1 MARLRA
7 SQREEQREAV
17 RQTAQLAMRN
27 RRTNRT
33 DQQRDNLRRARRNA
47 SSVDF
52 NRVAFQYDCTIDYSS
67 HPLVRIGPMEIVC
80 NHCGALKFAGEM
92 PGLCCLSGKVKLPLL
107 PPPPEPLHSLLRGET
122 PESRHFLSNTRRYKA
137 CFQMTSFGADII
149 EERGF
154 NPTFK
159 VISTRESKRSSS
171 FGDHNLVILT
181 SPSTLQ
187 IQDQIHDRIG
197 SLQPLEDAQHKFIQ
211 IYFMGNMEEQLDQRQ
226 TINTAMK
233 RAILQDLQQLL
244 HEHHALVRLFK
255 TVLDRM
261 PSDDYKVVIRADK

>member
-1 MARLRA
+1 
-7 SQREEQREAV
+7 
-17 RQTAQLAMRN
+17 
-27 RRTNRT
+27 
-33 DQQRDNLRRARRNA
+33 
-47 SSVDF
+47 
-52 NRVAFQYDCTIDYSS
+52 
-67 HPLVRIGPMEIVC
+67 MEIVC
-80 NHCGALKFAGEM
+80 NHCAALKFAGET

-122 PESRHFLSNTRRYKA
+122 PESRHFLLNTQRYNG

-159 VISTRESKRSSS
+159 VISTRESKRSFY
-171 FGDHNLVILT
+171 FGDHNLIILT

-187 IQDQIHDRIG
+187 NQDQIHYRIG
-197 SLQPLEDAQHKFIQ
+197 LLQPLKDAQQKFIQ
-211 IYFMGNMEEQLDQRQ
+211 IYFIGNMEEQLDQRQ

-233 RAILQDLQQLL
+233 RALLRDLQQLL

-255 TVLDRM
+255 TALDRM
-261 PSDDYKVVIRADK
+261 PSDDYQVVIRANK

>member
-1 MARLRA
+1 VQPLRCIEIRWRNTWIVLSQWQGEIAIIA
-7 SQREEQREAV
+7 SATRAIAFIASWRNTRITTFFIEHSKIQR
-17 RQTAQLAMRN
+17 MFP
-27 RRTNRT
+27 
-33 DQQRDNLRRARRNA
+33 D
-47 SSVDF
+47 DF
-52 NRVAFQYDCTIDYSS
+52 IW
-67 HPLVRIGPMEIVC
+67 
-80 NHCGALKFAGEM
+80 
-92 PGLCCLSGKVKLPLL
+92 
-107 PPPPEPLHSLLRGET
+107 
-122 PESRHFLSNTRRYKA
+122 SRHYRS
-137 CFQMTSFGADII
+137 I
-149 EERGF
+149 
-154 NPTFK
+154 K

-187 IQDQIHDRIG
+187 IQDQIHHRTG

-244 HEHHALVRLFK
+244 HEHHALIRLFK